1 MLKKGVILLSAVA
14 LAATIAVS
22 QQQPGAQ
29 SGQRMGLRRDVVR
42 PRAQMAEKLN
52 LTDQQKLDMQKLRIE
67 MQRKNI
73 PLQSQIRLARL
84 EIQQLMLAD
93 KPDRAKLEKW
103 MREVS
108 DLQLQ
113 IKLNGLDHMFAMK
126 NLLTPEQQKLWKEQR
141 GGQGMQQRRIRI
153 MRGSGALG
161 QVLEG
166 EQESLDLGTP
176 IDIGV
181 PDEAEVEEE
190 VGEN

>member
-14 LAATIAVS
+14 LAATIAVG
-22 QQQPGAQ
+22 QQQARVQGGQGMGA
-29 SGQRMGLRRDVVR
+29 RRDVVR
-42 PRAQMAEKLN
+42 VRTRMAEKLN

-67 MQRKNI
+67 MQRKNT

-103 MREVS
+103 MRDIS

-126 NLLTPEQQKLWKEQR
+126 NVLTPEQQKQWKEQHGNR
-141 GGQGMQQRRIRI
+141 GMERRRVRI
-153 MRGSGALG
+153 FRGSGALG

-166 EQESLDLGTP
+166 EQEPLDLGIP
-176 IDIGV
+176 VDIGV
-181 PDEAEVEEE
+181 PDEAELEEE